1 VKQEAISDRS
11 MPSASGKVEFGSV
24 KTTKMA
30 EQPWVDS
37 GILRSGK
44 CGEDEEL
51 LVFGYSCKLFRD
63 DEKALLIDQ
72 GKHLI
77 PWMGDESLKIDRSV
91 LPPFMRIHYTHHLI
105 HYFAYLSANSFN
117 SEVLAV
123 EIINRG
129 LKLVVCKFS
138 FPRGQRLHLYFYSNL
153 MRG

>member
-1 VKQEAISDRS
+1 
-11 MPSASGKVEFGSV
+11 
-24 KTTKMA
+24 MA

-44 CGEDEEL
+44 CGDDEEL

-91 LPPFMRIHYTHHLI
+91 VPPFMRIHFSSFDPLI
-105 HYFAYLSANSFN
+105 LPTSQQNHSKGGFVQIRSFR
-117 SEVLAV
+117 SVK
-123 EIINRG
+123 I
-129 LKLVVCKFS
+129 
-138 FPRGQRLHLYFYSNL
+138 
-153 MRG
+153 